1 MLYVSEQHK
10 RDLAAKVRLRIPND
24 ERTPGTKQAY
34 MLALSSA
41 FRCSSERALLDK
53 AHCLGRCFKVVQ
65 TWSGMN
71 KRKNATNH

>member
-10 RDLAAKVRLRIPND
+10 RDLAAKVLLRTPND

-41 FRCSSERALLDK
+41 FRCPSERALLGK
-53 AHCLGRCFKVVQ
+53 AHYSGRCFKAVQ
-65 TWSGMN
+65 AWSGMN
-71 KRKNATNH
+71 ERNETTN